1 MAAAAWS
8 AAGKASALWLVGYF
22 AIATIGELHLAP
34 VGLALV
40 SKMAPVRILSMMMGF
55 WFAATLPGDILAG
68 FLGGFWSTMAK
79 PDFFLMIA
87 SIAALGSAAIWA
99 TSRVTGNQQAAAPDR
114 T

>member
-1 MAAAAWS
+1 
-8 AAGKASALWLVGYF
+8 
-22 AIATIGELHLAP
+22 
-34 VGLALV
+34 
-40 SKMAPVRILSMMMGF
+40 MMMGF

-99 TSRVTGNQQAAAPDR
+99 TSRATRNQQAAAPDR

>member
-1 MAAAAWS
+1 
-8 AAGKASALWLVGYF
+8 
-22 AIATIGELHLAP
+22 
-34 VGLALV
+34 
-40 SKMAPVRILSMMMGF
+40 MMMGF

-79 PDFFLMIA
+79 PDFFVMIA

-99 TSRVTGNQQAAAPDR
+99 TSRVTGHQQATDPER